1 MDLCDGHAQS
11 AQKHTHAR
19 KNNQFTRR
27 PDAIL
32 MEENRCQSADGA
44 PEVKATVPDGKKLLL
59 LEGIDDD
66 AKEKVTDMLG
76 TVGHLAAF

>member
-1 MDLCDGHAQS
+1 MPFILYIKETRCEGPRAPS
-11 AQKHTHAR
+11 AT
-19 KNNQFTRR
+19 
-27 PDAIL
+27 
-32 MEENRCQSADGA
+32 SAAGA